1 MNKNIHDP
9 CLKELAGESRA
20 LDLHQTTRTEGVVNG
35 YCSRFPGKEGE
46 VVHSDQGRHLG
57 RGQAGWQHV
66 QDSLLEIP

>member
-1 MNKNIHDP
+1 M
-9 CLKELAGESRA
+9 
-20 LDLHQTTRTEGVVNG
+20 NG

-46 VVHSDQGRHLG
+46 VGPGKALG